1 MNETRG
7 EQRGPQTL
15 RCAIV
20 FIIAS
25 ALCVAAY
32 NQGKLIALGY
42 PHTALTFNALSQ
54 GFGHYTESFAQ
65 EWRPRIFSVWAAS
78 MFGAYDSMVG
88 NDPLAQETMFTIRV
102 GAWVGMWLLLTNLVI
117 IGARRERSLFF
128 LFATYGAVSFGYMV
142 PGDLSHR
149 VYPWDMPALFTFWC
163 FVALV
168 DSGKFRWL
176 LLLLPVATGF
186 KETAMVLC
194 VAYLFWDK
202 APWRRRL
209 LYFVLASVACLAVKV
224 AIDFA
229 TRSPRPVLTMTTG
242 AGTPGDRFLLNLRY
256 LRQLTVGHPIFI
268 NAGTLLA
275 FLLLPGRSQRLWM
288 LRTICLLFSAGIFV
302 CGIIAEYRIWFE
314 MIPIA
319 LYGLELHFGG
329 MTRDS

>member
-1 MNETRG
+1 MRN
-7 EQRGPQTL
+7 EQREPQTL
-15 RCAIV
+15 LYIVV
-20 FIIAS
+20 FIISS

-42 PHTALTFNALSQ
+42 PDTARTFNALSK
-54 GFGHYTESFAQ
+54 GFDHYTESFAQ
-65 EWRPRIFSVWAAS
+65 EWRTRLFSVLAAS
-78 MFGAYDSMVG
+78 AFGAYDGMVG
-88 NDPLAQETMFTIRV
+88 SDPLAQETMFTIRV
-102 GAWVGMWLLLTNLVI
+102 GTWVGMWLLLTNLVI
-117 IGARRERSLFF
+117 IGAKRERSPLF
-128 LFATYGAVSFGYMV
+128 LLATYAAVSFGYMV

-168 DSGKFRWL
+168 ENGKFRWL

-194 VAYLFWDK
+194 VAYLFWDD

-209 LYFVLASVACLAVKV
+209 LYFVLAGAACLAVKT
-224 AIDFA
+224 AIDLG
-229 TRSPRPVLTMTTG
+229 TRSPRPILTMTVG
-242 AGTPGDRFLLNLRY
+242 DGTPGDRFLLNLRY
-256 LRQLTVGHPIFI
+256 LRRLTIGHPIII

-275 FLLLPGRSQRLWM
+275 FLLLPGRSQRMWM
-288 LRTICLLFSAGIFV
+288 LRTICLLFSAGIFA

-319 LYGLELHFGG
+319 LYGLELHFGSV
-329 MTRDS
+329 TRDS